1 MNSLNKKYYVGLL
14 SAAAL
19 YGAAHQQPME
29 FFVITEKPALRNIKS
44 KKLKINF
51 YVKKQWATEDIIQK
65 KLMQVT

>member
-1 MNSLNKKYYVGLL
+1 MNSLNKKYYVGML

-29 FFVITEKPALRNIKS
+29 FFVITKKPALRNIKN

-51 YVKKQWATEDIIQK
+51 YVKSYGSLSPFNIFFRMCA
-65 KLMQVT
+65 